1 VSKFSPEERQKR
13 AARMRAMQKSGK
25 VNGLYGKFLGGRP
38 RRGETKEQALQR
50 RRAAL
55 DAAIALGRQPEP
67 VTAVESVRSAPEPS
81 DAQQQA
87 DRAFQKGQPTGR
99 YRSEGWRSS

>member
-1 VSKFSPEERQKR
+1 
-13 AARMRAMQKSGK
+13 MLAMHKAGK

-50 RRAAL
+50 RTEAL
-55 DAAIALGRQPEP
+55 EVAIALGQQPAPVVAVEP
-67 VTAVESVRSAPEPS
+67 VRSVPEPS

-87 DRAFQKGQPTGR
+87 DRAFRKSVPRDG
-99 YRSEGWRSS
+99 YRIQGNPGHWYL